1 MRVDSHYSPQ
11 ATMETNRNSTQ
22 NASAASNSA
31 SPSTGEDMTSLSGAQ
46 VRVQAL
52 AAQASQL
59 PEAREQRVQSL
70 RQAVQSGLYQPASEQ
85 VAGALFAHML
95 QAQSA

>member
-1 MRVDSHYSPQ
+1 MRVDSHYNPPP
-11 ATMETNRNSTQ
+11 TTETNRNNTQ
-22 NASAASNSA
+22 NASAANNSA

-46 VRVQAL
+46 VQVQAS

-59 PEAREQRVQSL
+59 PEVREQRVQSL
-70 RQAVQSGLYQPASEQ
+70 RQALQSGLYQPASEQ